1 MARRESPFLHP
12 MPAQP
17 SSHQVLKW
25 GPSNKPVSSS
35 ECRALQPQEL
45 EALHRPPTPKRR
57 MTSRLSVL
65 KSSHS
70 RLATWYVTR
79 LASLLS
85 HLVVLTP
92 LLQRLAQSARAK
104 DLALR
109 QVTEGSA
116 RVWSL
121 QGDLDNEREVN
132 KGLMD
137 RVADLTNQ
145 LNAEKQRNQ
154 GDNPS
159 VCCCYFD
166 FSK

>member
-1 MARRESPFLHP
+1 M
-12 MPAQP
+12 
-17 SSHQVLKW
+17 
-25 GPSNKPVSSS
+25 
-35 ECRALQPQEL
+35 
-45 EALHRPPTPKRR
+45 
-57 MTSRLSVL
+57 L
-65 KSSHS
+65 KSSRS

-85 HLVVLTP
+85 SPSVVLTP

-132 KGLMD
+132 KGLMGQ
-137 RVADLTNQ
+137 VADLTNQ
-145 LNAEKQRNQ
+145 LNVEK
-154 GDNPS
+154 
-159 VCCCYFD
+159 
-166 FSK
+166 